1 MNTFIASSSMER
13 QVRYIYKHYTELQG
27 CLPKLQMRC
36 LQRKKRIEE
45 YLQRKTKPEQLK
57 ADLWKQKEQ
66 M

>member
-57 ADLWKQKEQ
+57 ADL
-66 M
+66 

>member
-1 MNTFIASSSMER
+1 MSTQITFMNTFIASSSMER

-36 LQRKKRIEE
+36 LQRKKRKEE

-57 ADLWKQKEQ
+57 ADL
-66 M
+66 